1 MIITSQNK
9 EKFKTFLME
18 MFQFDQ
24 SDLDFGIYKIM
35 NQKREIISNFMNID
49 LFQKIEK
56 SLEVF
61 KKNTNQEKI
70 SKIRENIKTL
80 EDMNED
86 GELTK
91 KINTLKEEENKYKF
105 EIDITTIEEEVYSYL
120 LDFFSRYYDDGDF
133 ISQRRYK
140 DGFYSIP
147 YEGEEIKFYWA
158 NSDQYYIKS
167 SEYFTNY
174 IFNFKE
180 KKIHFKLIDIE
191 IDKDNN
197 KGKNKF
203 FKLFNLEK
211 SANRSN
217 LNIISN
223 PEIINNELFIY
234 FEYSEDEIKKTQS
247 KRNEEIFE
255 SLQKYVNDNN
265 LLEFI
270 PLFSKYNDKTTPE
283 LLKQLNKYTSRNT
296 SDYFIHKDLE
306 NFLTRELNF
315 YIKNEI
321 FQLENIDID
330 NIEKIKLSILKTK
343 IIEDIAKVIIKL
355 LAQIENFQ
363 KNLWEKKKFI
373 VETNYCITLNNIETK
388 FYEQI
393 LKNSEQ
399 INEWEQNFYINEIE
413 GNYDKNFLINNPYL
427 VLDTKF
433 FNKKFK
439 EELIE
444 SLHDLDTKID
454 GILINSDNFHALNL
468 LEEKY
473 KKKIDCVYIDPPYN
487 SPSSEI
493 MYKNNF
499 KHSSWLTLM
508 ENRLELSKKLI
519 NDKHSYIIAID
530 KYEFDNLYQ
539 LVKEKFPYNDNVC
552 ISIEHNKKGTQGNHF
567 SYSNEFA
574 IFSISNSIK
583 KINEKKREEK
593 NWEFSNLRNW
603 GSESERKHA
612 KNCFYPIYIKNDK
625 IIGYGDVSDENYH
638 PKNSNIKIKPGKI
651 SCYLN
656 EELIEV
662 ISTEDEP
669 VIAVYPIDNQ
679 GIERKWRYA
688 FSTIKDIWNYI
699 RIQEGNAG
707 EKQIFLTKYSDQYK
721 TLWTDSNYNAGDFG
735 TKILT
740 SMGIS
745 KEMFQFPKSLYTV
758 QECINVTQDKNT
770 IVLDYFAGSG
780 TTGHAIIDFNRKDN
794 GNRKYILVEMGE
806 YFNTVVKPRI
816 QKVIYSKEWDNGKPI
831 KREGV
836 SHIFKYIVLES
847 YEDSLNNIRFD
858 TEISKLLP
866 DNSSLLNDFMISYM
880 LSMESKNSKSMLNID
895 LLKDPF
901 NYKMEIIENGE
912 IKIKTIDLIETF
924 NYLIGLTISRNFS
937 VQAFDAEFLE
947 SEYGQLEA
955 KLINGDKYNFK
966 VVNGFLPNGDK
977 TIIIWRNMTE
987 DRKKDNIVLNSFIK
1001 KLNIELNDFRII
1013 YVNGDNFIKNLFYDK
1028 ELNIHLIEEIM
1039 KSKIFNGGI

>member
-61 KKNTNQEKI
+61 KKSTNQEKI
-70 SKIRENIKTL
+70 NKIRENIKTL

-105 EIDITTIEEEVYSYL
+105 EINIITIEEEIYSYL

-223 PEIINNELFIY
+223 PEIIDNELFIY

-255 SLQKYVNDNN
+255 SLQKYVNENN

-519 NDKHSYIIAID
+519 NDKHSYVIAID

-539 LVKEKFPYNDNVC
+539 LVKDKFPYNDNVC

-603 GSESERKHA
+603 GSESERKYA

-638 PKNSNIKIKPGKI
+638 PKNSNIKMKPGKT

-656 EELIEV
+656 EELIDV

-669 VIAVYPIDNQ
+669 VIAIYPIDNQ

-740 SMGIS
+740 NMGIS

-758 QECINVTQDKNT
+758 QECINVTQDKNS

-831 KREGV
+831 EREGV

-866 DNSSLLNDFMISYM
+866 DNTSLLNDFMISYM

-924 NYLIGLTISRNFS
+924 NYLIGLTISRSFS
-937 VQAFDAEFLE
+937 TQVFDAEFLE

-1001 KLNIELNDFRII
+1001 KLNIELNDFRTI
-1013 YVNGDNFIKNLFYDK
+1013 YVNGDNFIKNLFYDN
-1028 ELNIHLIEEIM
+1028 ELNIYLIEEIM
-1039 KSKIFNGGI
+1039 KNKIFNGGI

>member
-1 MIITSQNK
+1 MMIVNKNK
-9 EKFKTFLME
+9 EKLKRFLME

-35 NQKREIISNFMNID
+35 NQKREIISKFMNID
-49 LFQKIEK
+49 LFQEIEK
-56 SLEVF
+56 SLEPF
-61 KKNTNQEKI
+61 KKSINEQRINEIRLKI
-70 SKIRENIKTL
+70 DTL
-80 EDMNED
+80 KSMNED
-86 GELTK
+86 GAFTN
-91 KINTLKEEENKYKF
+91 KINILKEEEGSYSS
-105 EIDITTIEEEVYSYL
+105 EINITNVEEEIYSYL
-120 LDFFSRYYDDGDF
+120 LDFFSRYYDEGDF

-140 DGFYSIP
+140 EGVYSIP

-158 NSDQYYIKS
+158 NFDQYYIKS

-203 FKLFNLEK
+203 FKLFNFEK
-211 SANRSN
+211 SSNKNN

-234 FEYSEDEIKKTQS
+234 FEYSADEIKKTQT
-247 KRNEEIFE
+247 KRNEEIFIY
-255 SLQKYVNDNN
+255 LQKYINDNN
-265 LLEFI
+265 LLEYI
-270 PLFSKYNDKTTPE
+270 PLFSSSNEKTNPE
-283 LLKQLNKYTSRNT
+283 LLKQLNKYTARNT
-296 SDYFIHKDLE
+296 YDYFIHKDLE
-306 NFLTRELNF
+306 KFLTKELNF
-315 YIKNEI
+315 YIKNEV
-321 FQLENIDID
+321 FQLENMDI
-330 NIEKIKLSILKTK
+330 NNLEKIKLSILKTK
-343 IIEDIAKVIIKL
+343 IIEDIAKIIIKF

-363 KNLWEKKKFI
+363 KNLWEKKKFV
-373 VETNYCITLNNIETK
+373 VETNYCITLNNIKTR

-393 LKNSEQ
+393 LENQEQ
-399 INEWEQNFYINEIE
+399 FNEWKNLFYINEIE
-413 GNYDKNFLINNPYL
+413 GSYDKNFLINNPYL

-444 SLHDLDTKID
+444 SIDNLDKKID

-468 LEEKY
+468 LQEKY
-473 KKKIDCVYIDPPYN
+473 QKKVDCIYIDPPYN

-499 KHSSWLTLM
+499 KHSSWLTLI
-508 ENRLELSKKLI
+508 ENRLELSKKI
-519 NDKHSYIIAID
+519 ISDKHSYIIAID
-530 KYEFDNLYQ
+530 KYEFDNLYE

-552 ISIEHNKKGTQGNHF
+552 VSIEHNKKGTQGNHF

-574 IFSISNSIK
+574 IFSISNLIK
-583 KINEKKREEK
+583 KINEKEREK
-593 NWEFSNLRNW
+593 KDWESSNLRNW
-603 GSESERKHA
+603 GSESERKYA

-638 PKNSNIKIKPGKI
+638 PKNSNIIMKPGKI

-656 EELIEV
+656 EELIDV
-662 ISTEDEP
+662 ISTEKEP
-669 VIAVYPIDNQ
+669 VIAVYPIDNS
-679 GIERKWRYA
+679 GTERKWRYA
-688 FSTIKDIWNYI
+688 FSTIKDIWSYI
-699 RIQEGNAG
+699 EIQESNMG
-707 EKQIFLTKYSDQYK
+707 EKQIFLLKHSDQYK
-721 TLWTDSNYNAGDFG
+721 TLWSDAKYNAGDFG

-740 SMGIS
+740 NMGIN
-745 KEMFQFPKSLYTV
+745 KEKFQFPKSLHTV
-758 QECINVTQDKNT
+758 QECINVTQDKNS

-780 TTGHAIIDFNRKDN
+780 TTGHAIIELNRKDN

-806 YFNTVVKPRI
+806 YFDTVVKPRI
-816 QKVIYSKEWDNGKPI
+816 QKVIYSKEWSNGKPL
-831 KREGV
+831 KREGI
-836 SHIFKYIVLES
+836 SHIFKYMLLES
-847 YEDSLNNIRFD
+847 YEDSLNNITFD

-866 DNSSLLNDFMISYM
+866 NNTSLLSDFMISYM
-880 LSMESKNSKSMLNID
+880 LSMESKNSKSMLNIE

-912 IKIKTIDLIETF
+912 IKIKAIDLIETF
-924 NYLIGLTISRNFS
+924 NYLIGLTVSRNHS
-937 VQAFDAEFLE
+937 IQSFDAEFSE
-947 SEYGQLEA
+947 TEYGKLQA
-955 KLINGDKYNFK
+955 KLTNGIKYKFK

-987 DRKKDNIVLNSFIK
+987 DRKKDNVVLNNFIK
-1001 KLNIELNDFRII
+1001 KVNIELNDFKFI
-1013 YVNGDNFIKNLFYDK
+1013 YVNGDNFIKNIFSDK
-1028 ELNIHLIEEIM
+1028 EVNIILIEEIM